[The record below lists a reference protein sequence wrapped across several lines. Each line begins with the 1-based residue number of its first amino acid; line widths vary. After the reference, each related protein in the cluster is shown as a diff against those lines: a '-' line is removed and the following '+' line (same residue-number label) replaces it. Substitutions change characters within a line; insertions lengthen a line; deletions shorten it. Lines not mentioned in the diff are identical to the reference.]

1 MNLLPEG
8 RLRGPDWTRRD
19 LARLLLLGAAL
30 PSKVLGGEAR
40 RRVGI
45 VGGGMTGV
53 ALAWLLDGERDVVL
67 LEARDHLGG
76 NVQSAT
82 VQLDGHEFVV
92 DLGAQYFHPGPYPLY
107 SSLLQRLGLFDPA
120 SPDAGATHAFAA
132 SITLDAA
139 GGEPTPRFVS
149 PYLPGRG
156 WPLLASW
163 NGSGVQAFAKA
174 FLAAKRR
181 EWERADWSVTLDEWL
196 PTLGLEAAQWE
207 GMILPWA
214 ASLFSGSIEEAR
226 GLSARA
232 AMIFAAKALPANPL
246 APIQYDVL
254 RLGMIEPLE
263 RMAEQCATARFV
275 TGAPV
280 ACVRRAGEQFLIL
293 LAEGGGVVV
302 DDLVFAASGPPT
314 LRLLEDLD
322 GTGAQQAALR
332 GIEFRDARIA
342 VHAAPTY
349 VPDRPAFRS
358 FLNCRV
364 DGDACEAS
372 MALGDVLA
380 GAPPAIAARV
390 YKSWVTH
397 RADPPGE
404 VLREA
409 AFRHMLPTAPTLE
422 AQSRLRALQGRDG
435 IWFAGGYLHPY
446 DAQETAL
453 RSALRVA
460 LGLRLASPRLTSLR
474 AADPEA
480 AEI

>member
-1 MNLLPEG
+1 MVLLPEG
-8 RLRGPDWTRRD
+8 RLRGPVWTRRD

-30 PSKVLGGEAR
+30 PSKVLGGDAR

-45 VGGGMTGV
+45 VGGGMAGV
-53 ALAWLLDGERDVVL
+53 ALAWLLDGARDVVL

-92 DLGAQYFHPGPYPLY
+92 DVGAQYFHPGPYPLY
-107 SSLLQRLGLFDPA
+107 SALLQRLGLFDPA
-120 SPDAGATHAFAA
+120 NPDAGATHSFAA

-139 GGEPTPRFVS
+139 GEPTPRFVS

-163 NGSGVQAFAKA
+163 NGAGVQAFAKA

-181 EWERADWSVTLDEWL
+181 ERERADWSVTLDEWL

-214 ASLFSGSIEEAR
+214 ASLFSGNVEEAR

-246 APIQYDVL
+246 APIPYAVL
-254 RLGMIEPLE
+254 RPGMIEPLE
-263 RMAEQCATARFV
+263 RMVAQCTTVRFM

-280 ACVRRAGEQFLIL
+280 ARVQRAGDQFLIL
-293 LAEGGGVVV
+293 LADGGGVVV
-302 DDLVFAASGPPT
+302 DHLVFAASGPPT

-322 GTGAQQAALR
+322 GTDAQHAAL
-332 GIEFRDARIA
+332 GDIEFRDARIA

-349 VPDRPAFRS
+349 VPDRPAFQS

-380 GAPPAIAARV
+380 DTPPAISARV

-409 AFRHMLPTAPTLE
+409 AFRHMLPTVTTLA

-453 RSALRVA
+453 RSAIRVA
-460 LGLRLASPRLTSLR
+460 LGLHLASPRLTSLQ
-474 AADPEA
+474 AADPDSA
-480 AEI
+480 

>member
-1 MNLLPEG
+1 VIPLPEG
-8 RLRGPDWTRRD
+8 RPRGPAWTRRD

-30 PSKVLGGEAR
+30 PSRVFAGEAR

-45 VGGGMTGV
+45 VGGGMAGV

-82 VQLDGHEFVV
+82 VELEDHPFVV

-107 SSLLQRLGLFDPA
+107 CALLQRLGLFDPA
-120 SPDAGATHAFAA
+120 NPEAGATHTFAA
-132 SITLDAA
+132 SITLDAP
-139 GGEPTPRFVS
+139 GEPTPRFVS
-149 PYLPGRG
+149 PSLPGRG

-163 NGSGVQAFAKA
+163 NGAGVQAFAKA
-174 FLAAKRR
+174 FLAARRR
-181 EWERADWSVTLDEWL
+181 EQERADWSVTLDEWL

-214 ASLFSGSIEEAR
+214 ASLFSGRIEEAR

-232 AMIFAAKALPANPL
+232 AMIFAARALPANPL
-246 APIQYDVL
+246 APIPYDVL
-254 RLGMIEPLE
+254 RRGMIEPIE
-263 RMAEQCATARFV
+263 RMVAQCATARFV
-275 TGAPV
+275 PGAPV
-280 ACVRRAGEQFLIL
+280 ARVGRSGDSFLIL
-293 LAEGGGVVV
+293 LADGGGVVV

-322 GTGAQQAALR
+322 GTEAQRAALR
-332 GIEFRDARIA
+332 DIEFRDARIA
-342 VHAAPTY
+342 VHAAPSY
-349 VPDRPAFRS
+349 VPDRPALRS
-358 FLNCRV
+358 FLNCRIE
-364 DGDACEAS
+364 GDACEAS

-380 GAPPAIAARV
+380 EAPPEIAARV

-404 VLREA
+404 VLAEA
-409 AFRHMLPTAPTLE
+409 GFRHMLPTAPTLE

-453 RSALRVA
+453 RSAIRVA
-460 LGLRLASPRLTSLR
+460 LGLRLATPKLTALQ
-474 AADPEA
+474 AADPDTTGT
-480 AEI
+480 